1 MTWNYRVFRKRTR
14 IKQMN
19 PLEPDHYED
28 SYHIHSVHYNK
39 NGEICDTSA
48 DPMAAHGYT
57 EKDLLGDLNMMTK
70 AFEKSPLNWEDYQQA
85 SDFAPMDHE
94 LEEDK

>member
-19 PLEPDHYED
+19 PHEPDHYED

-39 NGEICDTSA
+39 NGKICSISSLS
-48 DPMAAHGYT
+48 MAAHGYT
-57 EKDLLGDLNMMTK
+57 EEELHLDIIKMADALK
-70 AFEKSPLNWEDYQQA
+70 KSPLNWEDYQQP
-85 SDFAPMDHE
+85 SDFAPTDDE
-94 LEEDK
+94 LEI